1 MHSKTP
7 YIFSILSNP
16 LKKKGTK
23 KFANFPH
30 MLYNRFVVNN
40 QQLMKIGRASCRERV
55 CLYV

>member
-40 QQLMKIGRASCRERV
+40 QQLMNNC
-55 CLYV
+55 